1 MTQPRSESG
10 RRIGTACSVVL
21 GSAAIFCAGVAGFV
35 VIERATF
42 LTGPKQMA
50 FFLLLPV
57 LVGAAALAA
66 LRLPAEHK
74 LRLVMALTS
83 TVFSLLVAEF
93 TLLALESY
101 RAWANRAAIAAANEE
116 VKQTA
121 KDYDTRSFPQFF
133 LSHWNEGTKL
143 YPRIYQLSSRTVS
156 VAGERVFPT
165 SNLSNQR
172 IVECFSDGRYKVYT
186 SDEYGFTNPPG
197 LQGKHAKVVLV
208 GDSFTAGDCV
218 STEEDVGARVRAVV
232 PASVNLGICGAGPF
246 WELANLI
253 EYGLPLDP
261 EYVFWLYY
269 EGNDLADL
277 MQESQYP
284 ELTRYLSSDEHKL
297 STNKAAVDEQV
308 ELLQRTE
315 IEGLATAKPKDDSGR
330 QARAE
335 ILRSFKLPRIRMRL
349 GLHRDTKREVQHR
362 IDLLAKVIVR
372 AKTAVERAGGH
383 FIFVYVPDYS
393 RFVGGS
399 ENFDRSRIV
408 EMLNRNDVRWLD
420 LLPEL
425 AKHPDVLSLYPHRRM
440 SHFNAAG
447 YAFVAQRLI
456 AEIGPE

>member
-101 RAWANRAAIAAANEE
+101 RAWASRAAIAAANEE

-186 SDEYGFTNPPG
+186 SDEFGFTNP
-197 LQGKHAKVVLV
+197 VLINEK
-208 GDSFTAGDCV
+208 GRIIAG
-218 STEEDVGARVRAVV
+218 
-232 PASVNLGICGAGPF
+232 
-246 WELANLI
+246 
-253 EYGLPLDP
+253 
-261 EYVFWLYY
+261 
-269 EGNDLADL
+269 
-277 MQESQYP
+277 
-284 ELTRYLSSDEHKL
+284 H
-297 STNKAAVDEQV
+297 
-308 ELLQRTE
+308 
-315 IEGLATAKPKDDSGR
+315 GR
-330 QARAE
+330 
-335 ILRSFKLPRIRMRL
+335 
-349 GLHRDTKREVQHR
+349 
-362 IDLLAKVIVR
+362 LLA
-372 AKTAVERAGGH
+372 AKQLNLEFIPAIRLTHLTAAQERALA
-383 FIFVYVPDYS
+383 IADNKIP
-393 RFVGGS
+393 
-399 ENFDRSRIV
+399 
-408 EMLNRNDVRWLD
+408 LNASWC
-420 LLPEL
+420 
-425 AKHPDVLSLYPHRRM
+425 
-440 SHFNAAG
+440 
-447 YAFVAQRLI
+447 
-456 AEIGPE
+456 